1 MSKMFSKYSSFTSFD
16 SSKFNWNKVKEMSIM
31 FFGCLKLK
39 VKTNDK
45 DVSPIE
51 RN

>member
-1 MSKMFSKYSSFTSFD
+1 MSKMFSKCSSFTSFI
-16 SSKFNWNKVKEMSIM
+16 SSKFNSNKVKEMSIM

-39 VKTNDK
+39 EKTKDK